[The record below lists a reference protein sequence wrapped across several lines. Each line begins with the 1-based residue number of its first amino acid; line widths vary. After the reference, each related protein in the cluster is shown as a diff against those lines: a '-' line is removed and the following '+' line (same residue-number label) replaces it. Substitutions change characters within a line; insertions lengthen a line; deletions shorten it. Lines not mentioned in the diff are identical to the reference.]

1 MVLNFRRPSAFLAAC
16 ALTAAGLSGC
26 TVKPGDMSST
36 PAAGPIVPVL
46 PAPPPPWPEPNWLI
60 GLAFDEVIERL
71 GRPERDVVSGDVRLL
86 DYLRFECNLSVF
98 LRGGDRSWRVS
109 HVLAFDAK
117 TKAYPSGQ
125 CAERLLKRVNER

>member
-1 MVLNFRRPSAFLAAC
+1 MVLNSRRHSAFVVAC
-16 ALTAAGLSGC
+16 TLTAAALSGC
-26 TVKPGDMSST
+26 AVKPDYMSPT

-60 GLAFDEVIERL
+60 GLAFDEVIARL
-71 GRPERDVVSGDVRLL
+71 GRPERDEVSGDVRLL
-86 DYLRFECNLSVF
+86 DYFRFECNLSVF

-117 TKAYPSGQ
+117 TKPYPSGQ